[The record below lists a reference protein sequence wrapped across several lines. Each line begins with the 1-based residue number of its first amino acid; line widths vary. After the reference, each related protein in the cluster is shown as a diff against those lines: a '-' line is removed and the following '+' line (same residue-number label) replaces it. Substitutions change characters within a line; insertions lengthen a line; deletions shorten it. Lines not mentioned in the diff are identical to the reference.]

1 VYLFLQVLRITDWL
15 KLVAGMQMNKPEDIK
30 NDFSPRLGAILNFNN
45 HWGAKLLYGEAFR
58 SGNGTERK
66 FVA

>member
-1 VYLFLQVLRITDWL
+1 
-15 KLVAGMQMNKPEDIK
+15 MQMNKPEDIK